1 MRWVWDAKKNLTN
14 HQKHKITLETASLV
28 FQDPLAVSR
37 RDFYPD
43 EERWQT
49 IGMIGQV
56 VVLVVHTMPI
66 LNLKTGEETG
76 RIITARKATAHERR
90 LYEEGEF

>member
-49 IGMIGQV
+49 M
-56 VVLVVHTMPI
+56 
-66 LNLKTGEETG
+66 E
-76 RIITARKATAHERR
+76 
-90 LYEEGEF
+90 